1 MKLRMSVAL
10 IEVGASICFAE
21 FQDFAGVDEFH
32 SFKPGFCGII
42 FRIVAKGCFF
52 RQHEQPSYI
61 INKNERNLR

>member
-1 MKLRMSVAL
+1 MKLRTSVAL

-42 FRIVAKGCFF
+42 LGIVAKGCF
-52 RQHEQPSYI
+52 
-61 INKNERNLR
+61 